1 MQQEPGQLWE
11 GKWGRG
17 RGEGGGGW
25 RWQCKQTPFFIYQK
39 VVDDYNDDND
49 DNNYNDDSD
58 VHTNTFVNYED
69 NRIID
74 LFCSDLIVH
83 GVNVDVGEEGGQGDQ
98 QRHLKIKSQIK
109 L

>member
-39 VVDDYNDDND
+39 VVDDYNDDH
-49 DNNYNDDSD
+49 DNNDYNDDGLYTQI
-58 VHTNTFVNYED
+58 V
-69 NRIID
+69 D
-74 LFCSDLIVH
+74 LFRSDLIVH
-83 GVNVDVGEEGGQGDQ
+83 GVDVDVGEEGGKGDQ
-98 QRHLKIKSQIK
+98 QGYLKRKKIGKTETLK
-109 L
+109 EN